1 MYYKPRQES
10 PCIRE
15 YVRGL
20 LHSNTFLK
28 SLISLYEK

>member
-1 MYYKPRQES
+1 MYYKPRQKP

-20 LHSNTFLK
+20 LLSNIFSK
-28 SLISLYEK
+28 SLLNLNEK

>member
-1 MYYKPRQES
+1 MYYKPRQKS

-20 LHSNTFLK
+20 LHSNTFSK
-28 SLISLYEK
+28 SLLNLNEK